1 LPFQNKNSHFESI
14 VKGATYLVNLQ
25 NIGFRFEET
34 EKILV
39 FLYQNPDSKN
49 LWDF

>member
-1 LPFQNKNSHFESI
+1 MAVLVAGYEEAQTSNA
-14 VKGATYLVNLQ
+14 ATYLVNLQ